1 MVYAAPPLR
10 ERALR
15 LGRSG
20 DDEARV
26 GDRGGLGMPVLTSNP
41 PPRSCHGVSPSEWAV
56 KEGAE
61 YVPPAPQVE

>member
-20 DDEARV
+20 DDEARE

-41 PPRSCHGVSPSEWAV
+41 PPRSCCSVSLSE
-56 KEGAE
+56 
-61 YVPPAPQVE
+61 

>member
-20 DDEARV
+20 DDEARE

-41 PPRSCHGVSPSEWAV
+41 PPRSCHGVSIQRMSS
-56 KEGAE
+56 EGAE